1 MNRHLDESMELNP
14 LCRLPDN
21 AFEIY
26 TSMKGNIG
34 RGSTES
40 NVYVETEAFELI
52 SLMQVFN

>member
-1 MNRHLDESMELNP
+1 MQRN
-14 LCRLPDN
+14 N